1 MNNKRT
7 VHFKGVD
14 SVRVLP
20 VIETRTPI
28 GTGTYTDLSRQL
40 IQYWDLE
47 GRLLA
52 EYDPCSTNFERQVD
66 V

>member
-1 MNNKRT
+1 MNNKNT
-7 VHFKGVD
+7 VLFKGVD

-20 VIETRTPI
+20 VIETRTTI
-28 GTGTYTDLSRQL
+28 GTGTDTDLSRQL

-52 EYDPCSTNFERQVD
+52 EYDPCKAEFERSAGV
-66 V
+66 

>member
-1 MNNKRT
+1 MNKNT

-20 VIETRTPI
+20 VIETRTTI
-28 GTGTYTDLSRQL
+28 GTGTDTDLSRQL

-52 EYDPCSTNFERQVD
+52 EYDPCKAEFERSAGV
-66 V
+66 

>member
-7 VHFKGVD
+7 AHFRGVD
-14 SVRVLP
+14 SVRVLS
-20 VIETRTPI
+20 VIETRTTI
-28 GTGTYTDLSRQL
+28 GTGTDTDLSRQL

-52 EYDPCSTNFERQVD
+52 EYDPCKAEFERPTGV
-66 V
+66 

>member
-1 MNNKRT
+1 MDNKKT
-7 VHFKGVD
+7 AHFKGVD

-20 VIETRTPI
+20 VIETMNNYRH
-28 GTGTYTDLSRQL
+28 GNRYRSFQAANSVLG
-40 IQYWDLE
+40 LE

-52 EYDPCSTNFERQVD
+52 EYDPCSANFERQVD

>member
-7 VHFKGVD
+7 AHFRGVD
-14 SVRVLP
+14 SVRALS
-20 VIETRTPI
+20 VIETRTTI
-28 GTGTYTDLSRQL
+28 GTGTDTDLSRQL

-52 EYDPCSTNFERQVD
+52 EYDPCKAEFERSAGV
-66 V
+66 